1 MLVLVAQHD
10 GQFPRCGRSCERGA
24 GDLGPGTGTV
34 RGEPGAV
41 IGAELDEHGGGEA
54 VHGGQLG
61 LVEVAAGG
69 NGVVRVGD
77 EAGRCGQEP
86 CVRALVVQ
94 CAGAGQTAVQWPG
107 IGRGGVAARASSSPI
122 PPQLDITIGHPD
134 LRQALQSAG
143 TTPAAERGALSMQAT
158 IARRDLPEIL
168 AMPPV
173 GADREMIKAWVTS
186 LDDATVVTT
195 LTRIAQVNPDR
206 TVLLD
211 YLRELCAEAHAYQSR
226 IPERPGHTS

>member
-1 MLVLVAQHD
+1 
-10 GQFPRCGRSCERGA
+10 
-24 GDLGPGTGTV
+24 
-34 RGEPGAV
+34 
-41 IGAELDEHGGGEA
+41 
-54 VHGGQLG
+54 
-61 LVEVAAGG
+61 
-69 NGVVRVGD
+69 
-77 EAGRCGQEP
+77 
-86 CVRALVVQ
+86 
-94 CAGAGQTAVQWPG
+94 
-107 IGRGGVAARASSSPI
+107 
-122 PPQLDITIGHPD
+122 
-134 LRQALQSAG
+134 
-143 TTPAAERGALSMQAT
+143 MQAT